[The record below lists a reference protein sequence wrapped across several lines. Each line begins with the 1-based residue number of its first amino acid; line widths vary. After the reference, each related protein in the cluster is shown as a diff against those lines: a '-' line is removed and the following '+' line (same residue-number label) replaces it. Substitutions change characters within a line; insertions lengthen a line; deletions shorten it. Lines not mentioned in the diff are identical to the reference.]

1 LLNPTGP
8 ANIQDSRT
16 RPTREFGI
24 PSQNP
29 DTGGMN
35 RTASRVIVCVRPA
48 TGGSA
53 NSEENPEMKI
63 SRISAVRAIPF
74 LLLAFALA
82 AVAYHA
88 PAIHADD
95 QPMPAVGS
103 IAPDFTLDS
112 QEGTPISLHSFRGKW
127 VVLYFYPKD
136 QTPGCTIEAH
146 GFQRDQAKYDAINAV
161 IVGVS
166 VDTVESHKE
175 WCAKDGM
182 AFKMLSDA
190 NKQVVT
196 LYGSTMTIPQA
207 PQLGTVAARNT
218 FIIDPSGKI
227 VKEFIKVNPSGH
239 SDEVLAALADLQK
252 GAAK

>member
-1 LLNPTGP
+1 MKF
-8 ANIQDSRT
+8 
-16 RPTREFGI
+16 EFAG
-24 PSQNP
+24 
-29 DTGGMN
+29 
-35 RTASRVIVCVRPA
+35 VIVSARAA
-48 TGGSA
+48 TGGA
-53 NSEENPEMKI
+53 LDHEENPKMKN
-63 SRISAVRAIPF
+63 SRSAALRTLPYLFLAIA
-74 LLLAFALA
+74 LLGM
-82 AVAYHA
+82 AYPAIHT

-95 QPMPAVGS
+95 QPLPAVGS
-103 IAPDFTLDS
+103 IAPDFTLNS

-182 AFKMLSDA
+182 AFKLLSDA
-190 NKQVVT
+190 NKEVVT
-196 LYGSTMTIPQA
+196 KYGSTMTIPQA

-218 FIIDPSGKI
+218 FVIDPSGKI
-227 VKEFIKVNPSGH
+227 VKEFIKVNPTGH
-239 SDEVLAALADLQK
+239 SEEVLAALADLQK
-252 GAAK
+252 